1 MAMFAYPGEKLMGGI
16 MKKDESSIGKTKAG
30 VMVYLYAKNI
40 DEQIEVHM
48 LLFPSLSD
56 CWLKC
61 AWFTRKLRKR
71 TVSSLERNAR
81 RATMA

>member
-40 DEQIEVHM
+40 DEQIEVRM
-48 LLFPSLSD
+48 LFASLSC
-56 CWLKC
+56 CWLKFG
-61 AWFTRKLRKR
+61 WFTENQE
-71 TVSSLERNAR
+71 SER
-81 RATMA
+81 